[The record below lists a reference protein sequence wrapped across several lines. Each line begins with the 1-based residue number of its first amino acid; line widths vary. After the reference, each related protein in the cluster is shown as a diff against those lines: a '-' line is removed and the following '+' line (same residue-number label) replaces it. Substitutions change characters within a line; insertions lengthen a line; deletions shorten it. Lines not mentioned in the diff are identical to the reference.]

1 MSFTNT
7 TIQGNQVSG
16 SPWAGIFVLFDSANN
31 SQFTQLRILENH
43 AFDNDSAGIHVRG
56 GCRATGNMLEA
67 EIARNTLSGNGTN
80 IQVLGA
86 TNRFCESEEPVPPA
100 SQNHVTVAITDN
112 VSEDAGW
119 VGIYIQGG

>member
-16 SPWAGIFVLFDSANN
+16 NPWAGIFVLFDSANN
-31 SQFTQLRILENH
+31 SQFTQLRILENQ
-43 AFDNDSAGIHVRG
+43 AFDNGNGILVQG

-80 IQVLGA
+80 IQVQGA
-86 TNRFCESEEPVPPA
+86 T
-100 SQNHVTVAITDN
+100 
-112 VSEDAGW
+112 
-119 VGIYIQGG
+119 